1 MQVNDLLHA
10 PGASYQDKSPDNHW
24 IVASWV
30 PELVWAFWR
39 REKYLA
45 RTGIQNPDR
54 TIGSLDAVPT
64 TLHIKG
70 INTWV

>member
-10 PGASYQDKSPDNHW
+10 PDASCQEKYPYNHW
-24 IVASWV
+24 IGAGWV
-30 PELVWAFWR
+30 PELVWAFWK

-45 RTGIQNPDR
+45 RTGIQTPSRPAGN
-54 TIGSLDAVPT
+54 LVAVPT

-70 INTWV
+70 IKT